1 MADAEKIDVQHMEA
15 VQMLPPA
22 PVMLVSVGDKEGK
35 ERNIITVGM
44 FNLFSLKP
52 PILGIAVMTS
62 RQSYKLLEEND
73 DFVINVPG
81 KDMLE
86 AVMVCGTKSGK
97 KADKFVE
104 AGLTAEPGKKVKS
117 PKIKEALVN
126 IECKKLESFE
136 KGDHTWYLAKI
147 VHTDMV
153 KDYDRSK
160 ALLFWDGE
168 FRTAGP
174 VLKKIDQ

>member
-1 MADAEKIDVQHMEA
+1 MAGSDKIDVQHMDA

-35 ERNIITVGM
+35 ERNIITVGL

-81 KDMLE
+81 DDMLD
-86 AVMVCGTKSGK
+86 AVITCGTKSGK
-97 KADKFVE
+97 KTDKFAE
-104 AGLTAEPGKKVKS
+104 AKLTPVPGKKVKS
-117 PKIKEALVN
+117 PAIKEALMN
-126 IECKKLESFE
+126 IECRKLESFE

-147 VHTDMV
+147 VHTDATT
-153 KDYDRSK
+153 DYDRSN
-160 ALLFWDGE
+160 ALLYWDGE
-168 FRTAGP
+168 FRTAGS
-174 VLKKIDQ
+174 VLKKVEQ

>member
-1 MADAEKIDVQHMEA
+1 MEA
-15 VQMLPPA
+15 VQMLPPS
-22 PVMLVSVGDKEGK
+22 PVLLVSIGDKEGTEK
-35 ERNIITVGM
+35 NIITVGM
-44 FNLFSLKP
+44 FNMFSLKP
-52 PILGIAVMTS
+52 PIIGIGVMTS

-81 KDMLE
+81 KDMLD
-86 AVMVCGTKSGK
+86 AVMICGSKSGK
-97 KADKFVE
+97 KLNKFAE
-104 AGLTAEPGKKVKS
+104 AGLTAESGKKVGS
-117 PKIKEALVN
+117 PKIKEALMN

-147 VHTDMV
+147 VHTDAV
-153 KDYDRSK
+153 VGYDRSK

-174 VLKKIDQ
+174 VLKKLD

>member
-1 MADAEKIDVQHMEA
+1 VADVEKIDVQHMEA

-22 PVMLVSVGDKEGK
+22 PVMLISVGDKEGK
-35 ERNIITVGM
+35 EKNIITVGM

-62 RQSYKLLEEND
+62 RQSYKLLEENE

-81 KDMLE
+81 KDMLD
-86 AVMVCGTKSGK
+86 AVMICGSKSGK
-97 KADKFVE
+97 KIDKFVE
-104 AGLTAEPGKKVKS
+104 ANLTAEPGKKVKS
-117 PKIKEALVN
+117 PKIKEALMN

-153 KDYDRSK
+153 SDYDRSK
-160 ALLFWDGE
+160 ALLYWDGE
-168 FRTAGP
+168 FRVAGP
-174 VLKKIDQ
+174 VIKKMEQ

>member
-1 MADAEKIDVQHMEA
+1 MTDLEKVDVQHMEA

-22 PVMLVSVGDKEGK
+22 PVLLVSIGDKEGK
-35 ERNIITVGM
+35 EKNIITVGM
-44 FNLFSLKP
+44 FNMFSLKP
-52 PILGIAVMTS
+52 PIIGIGVMTS

-86 AVMVCGTKSGK
+86 AVIICGSKSGK
-97 KADKFVE
+97 RTDKFTE
-104 AGLTAEPGKKVKS
+104 AGLTAEPGKRVRS
-117 PKIKEALVN
+117 PKIKEALMN

-136 KGDHTWYLAKI
+136 KGDHTWYLGKI
-147 VHTDMV
+147 VHTDAV
-153 KDYDRSK
+153 VDYDRSK

-174 VLKKIDQ
+174 MIKKIE